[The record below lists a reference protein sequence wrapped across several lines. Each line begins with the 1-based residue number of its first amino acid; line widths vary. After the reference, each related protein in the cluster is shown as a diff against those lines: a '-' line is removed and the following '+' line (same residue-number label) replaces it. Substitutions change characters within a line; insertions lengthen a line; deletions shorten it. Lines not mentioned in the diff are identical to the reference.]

1 MKYIFSPL
9 PKTWIIDLDGTIVKH
24 NGYKM
29 DGEELLEGSFEFF
42 QKLPESDF
50 IIILT
55 ARSEQYKTETIEFL
69 KKSKVRFDKI
79 IFDIPP
85 GERILIND
93 NKPSNLQMAYAINK
107 KRDEKLEIDFEIDE
121 RL

>member
-42 QKLPESDF
+42 QKIPESDF